1 MKRIDRNASDAQ
13 IEDLN
18 IQITAFKNTI
28 KLLNLELNKQ
38 SLETETDLIQELR
51 AVLKTKEIIITVLK

>member
-18 IQITAFKNTI
+18 IQITDFKYTI